1 VLPEDPSPDG
11 AGHPRLPRFRFS
23 LAGLPFGAH
32 GVGLLAAAVLA
43 SLLGWLI
50 LQGYRQPG
58 LLMDI
63 ANGMMLC

>member
-1 VLPEDPSPDG
+1 MLPDPSADG
-11 AGHPRLPRFRFS
+11 AEHPRSSHFRFP
-23 LAGLPFGAH
+23 LARHPLVAH
-32 GVGLLAAAVLA
+32 GLGLLAAAVLA

-58 LLMDI
+58 LLIDI